1 VEVELTMSPL
11 RLRRLPSLARAQRG
25 VTLVIALIVLVAMTL
40 AGVAMMRSVD
50 TGSIVAG
57 NIAFRQSSVHAADQ
71 GLQSGY
77 TYILANAG
85 TTVLYNNANDATT
98 ASIGYFSSTADDEP
112 DWMAA
117 ATWVNAGVLNNGNA
131 DAGGNVVY
139 YKIERMC
146 KNPNVAPDDSCGST
160 PDSTAISGEGVDQSA
175 PNFFTLPPATH
186 YRVTARAVGPRNS
199 ITVVQTLLRSQ

>member
-1 VEVELTMSPL
+1 MNRHLHRS
-11 RLRRLPSLARAQRG
+11 LPARRAQRG
-25 VTLVIALIVLVAMTL
+25 VTLIIALIVLVAMTL

-71 GLQSGY
+71 GLQAGY
-77 TYILANAG
+77 NFILANSGSTA
-85 TTVLYNNANDATT
+85 LYNDTP
-98 ASIGYFSSTADDEP
+98 ASGYASSAADDEP
-112 DWMAA
+112 DWMS
-117 ATWVNAGVLNNGNA
+117 ATPWAVNAAVLNGGAA
-131 DAGGNVVY
+131 DAGGNIVW
-139 YKIERMC
+139 YKIERLC
-146 KNPNVAPDDSCGST
+146 KNPNAAPDSSCGST

-186 YRVTARAVGPRNS
+186 YRITAKAVGPRSS